1 MSLTSDFKY
10 IYRIR
15 HCTSPYV
22 SIYSSC
28 YFLFECEEVYA
39 FFKAKEIKTNYNN
52 GKYFQNSHEIVLENW
67 VLFGIPNFMS

>member
-1 MSLTSDFKY
+1 MTW
-10 IYRIR
+10 
-15 HCTSPYV
+15 YV

-28 YFLFECEEVYA
+28 YFLFECEEVYT
-39 FFKAKEIKTNYNN
+39 FFKVKKIKTNYNN